1 MKKVYRDILKELNK
15 GNLVLVDVRG
25 ENGLSDRFRLIE
37 GKECIFDFIYT
48 SDETGFVRS
57 CFTNIKHDD
66 WTSTIYFRLPKSTKE
81 LVLEMEKYDES
92 CELKIKDFMVL
103 K

>member
-25 ENGLSDRFRLIE
+25 ENESDRFRMIE

-48 SDETGFVRS
+48 SDEIGFVRS
-57 CFTNIKHDD
+57 CFTNIIQDNY
-66 WTSTIYFRLPKSTKE
+66 TGTNFFRLPESTKE